1 MDALPKEHGFFI
13 ELGAYDGVDQNNS
26 LILEQAGW
34 RGLLVEPIPARFA
47 QCLRNRPAA
56 LVEHAACVGAD
67 YNGDTITLADVGLM
81 SLTGRAGSD
90 QDAINTHLAAGEK
103 HAGRRRQLSQILDKH
118 KVAAV
123 DLLILDVE
131 GAELDVLAGLDFARH
146 APRFL
151 VVDERDATV
160 ADFLAARGYGG
171 PQILA

>member
-1 MDALPKEHGFFI
+1 M
-13 ELGAYDGVDQNNS
+13 
-26 LILEQAGW
+26 
-34 RGLLVEPIPARFA
+34 LVEPIPARFA
-47 QCLRNRPAA
+47 QCLHNQPAA

-90 QDAINTHLAAGEK
+90 QDAVNTHLAAGEK
-103 HAGRRRQLSQILDKH
+103 HAGRRRQLLEVPARQLSQILDKH

-131 GAELDVLAGLDFARH
+131 GAEWDVLAGLDFARH
-146 APRFL
+146 ARRFL
-151 VVDERDATV
+151 VVEERDATV

-171 PQILA
+171 PQILAEYPTGRDSLYHLAD

>member
-1 MDALPKEHGFFI
+1 M
-13 ELGAYDGVDQNNS
+13 
-26 LILEQAGW
+26 
-34 RGLLVEPIPARFA
+34 LVEPIPAHFA

-90 QDAINTHLAAGEK
+90 QDAIKTHLAAGEK
-103 HAGRRRQLSQILDKH
+103 YAGRRRQLLEVPARQLSQILDKH

-151 VVDERDATV
+151 VVEERDATV

-171 PQILA
+171 PQILAEYPTGRDSLYHLAD